1 VADPDASTRIT
12 LCHLLHHT
20 SGQPESA
27 DYAAFVNPD
36 LGDGALEDGV
46 RNLRSVE
53 LSQLVGAGYQ
63 YSNSGYAILGLAV
76 ETVSGQ
82 PYEDYVDEQIFDP
95 YRCATHT
102 PRSSRRDSTEW
113 QPVIDSCSADPG
125 SRRAPRAPRANLGGS
140 DERDHRTHPERRPRP
155 AIGVIRVLVPLLTN
169 LTLLWAIL
177 NKAAGLTP
185 DSVLLIRRFGGD
197 IGWALLISGAVA
209 LSWGVILRPTLTAL
223 ALHPRPRSEAS
234 KTQPLAQKR
243 STLCG
248 NTDE

>member
-1 VADPDASTRIT
+1 VHLERLERISVGVMSLIT
-12 LCHLLHHT
+12 AHPLPPITPEPEQRVLLT
-20 SGQPESA
+20 
-27 DYAAFVNPD
+27 
-36 LGDGALEDGV
+36 
-46 RNLRSVE
+46 
-53 LSQLVGAGYQ
+53 
-63 YSNSGYAILGLAV
+63 ILAV
-76 ETVSGQ
+76 MPVQGIGLVWSI
-82 PYEDYVDEQIFDP
+82 VLL
-95 YRCATHT
+95 
-102 PRSSRRDSTEW
+102 RRW
-113 QPVIDSCSADPG
+113 
-125 SRRAPRAPRANLGGS
+125 
-140 DERDHRTHPERRPRP
+140 RTHPERRPRP